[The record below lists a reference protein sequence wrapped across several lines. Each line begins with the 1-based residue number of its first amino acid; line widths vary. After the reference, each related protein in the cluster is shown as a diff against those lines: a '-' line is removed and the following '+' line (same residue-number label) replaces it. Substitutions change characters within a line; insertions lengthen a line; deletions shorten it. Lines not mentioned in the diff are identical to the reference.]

1 MGIVQRFRRIR
12 RTDIIYSILGGL
24 LFFLSFPHHGMGF
37 VAWIAL
43 VPLFMALRRK
53 DPFDSFLL
61 GFLFGLVAHAGILYW
76 ISYVVVVYGSLPMV
90 AGLAATFLLSAYL
103 ALYVGM
109 FSLVLSFFRQR
120 GMPLLWIAPPL
131 WIVMEWIK
139 EWLLTGFPWGNFA
152 YSQYQNIGMIQ
163 IADLTGLYGIL
174 FILVMVNALLF
185 EVLVAK
191 GDLRHVAGECVG
203 CCMIVVCVYG
213 YGIWRIDQ
221 VRQSMHSASSF
232 GVTLV
237 QGNIDQNVK
246 WHPDNQSATVDV
258 YRKLSLE
265 HAPKGEGLTVW
276 PETAA
281 PFYFQDTSDL
291 QKRVTETVREMRS
304 WLLLGSPSYRRD
316 GNEVSYRNTAFLISP
331 DGQQAGRYDKV
342 HLVPYGE
349 YVPLRRF
356 FPFLSKM
363 VVGIGDFRSGEGF
376 HPLRLLGNHRAGIL
390 ICYEAIFPEYSRL
403 YKRRGAELLVNM
415 TNDAWFGETSAPHQ
429 HLSMTI
435 LRAVENRVYFVRA
448 ANTGISAI
456 IDPTGRIV
464 ARTRTFERTALS
476 GTVRWMNL
484 GSFYAQYG
492 DIFLYLCL
500 TWVMAL
506 SIISAAR
513 KEKIGYE

>member
-1 MGIVQRFRRIR
+1 M
-12 RTDIIYSILGGL
+12 
-24 LFFLSFPHHGMGF
+24 
-37 VAWIAL
+37 
-43 VPLFMALRRK
+43 
-53 DPFDSFLL
+53 
-61 GFLFGLVAHAGILYW
+61 
-76 ISYVVVVYGSLPMV
+76 
-90 AGLAATFLLSAYL
+90 
-103 ALYVGM
+103 
-109 FSLVLSFFRQR
+109 
-120 GMPLLWIAPPL
+120 
-131 WIVMEWIK
+131 
-139 EWLLTGFPWGNFA
+139 
-152 YSQYQNIGMIQ
+152 
-163 IADLTGLYGIL
+163 
-174 FILVMVNALLF
+174 
-185 EVLVAK
+185 
-191 GDLRHVAGECVG
+191 
-203 CCMIVVCVYG
+203 
-213 YGIWRIDQ
+213 
-221 VRQSMHSASSF
+221 
-232 GVTLV
+232 
-237 QGNIDQNVK
+237 
-246 WHPDNQSATVDV
+246 
-258 YRKLSLE
+258 
-265 HAPKGEGLTVW
+265 
-276 PETAA
+276 
-281 PFYFQDTSDL
+281 
-291 QKRVTETVREMRS
+291 
-304 WLLLGSPSYRRD
+304 
-316 GNEVSYRNTAFLISP
+316 
-331 DGQQAGRYDKV
+331 
-342 HLVPYGE
+342 
-349 YVPLRRF
+349 RRF